1 MSVLENSK
9 TSPDVSGHAQSGV
22 ALFWIRDV
30 STELKI
36 RQCSNIRAS
45 LCVSK

>member
-9 TSPDVSGHAQSGV
+9 TSPDVSGQSGDV

-30 STELKI
+30 STEFKKI
-36 RQCSNIRAS
+36 YAVISFKSDFNSA
-45 LCVSK
+45 